1 MSSNGVGNVDMAR
14 LVHEMR
20 ALATRSGL
28 DVSADRA
35 NSDAIAPTTESGGF
49 ATAMKTALEQV
60 NALQQTSAEMAGGF
74 ERGDPQVD
82 LAAVMVASQ
91 KSAIAFQAV
100 TEVRNR
106 LIRAYQDVM
115 NMPI

>member
-1 MSSNGVGNVDMAR
+1 MNDIGNADLNR

-28 DVSADRA
+28 SVGADQA
-35 NSDAIAPTTESGGF
+35 AGNDIAPSGDRVSFSDTLSG
-49 ATAMKTALEQV
+49 
-60 NALQQTSAEMAGGF
+60 ALQQVNGLQQRSADLAAAF

-82 LAAVMVASQ
+82 IARVMVASQ
-91 KSAIAFQAV
+91 KAGLAFEAV

-115 NMPI
+115 NMSV

>member
-1 MSSNGVGNVDMAR
+1 MNEIGNADINK
-14 LVHEMR
+14 LVQEMR

-28 DVSADRA
+28 SVAADTAASNEVTPSADKVSF
-35 NSDAIAPTTESGGF
+35 SDALSSAVQG
-49 ATAMKTALEQV
+49 V
-60 NALQQTSAEMAGGF
+60 NGMQQHSQQLAAAF

-82 LAAVMVASQ
+82 IADVMVATQ
-91 KSAIAFQAV
+91 KSGLAFQAV